1 MARDPTKKN
10 VVLLAFC
17 QALGMS
23 SSALVITVIALVG
36 NTLAPD
42 KSLITLPLALQ
53 FAAMMAS
60 TVPASFLMRRY
71 GRRVGFSLGALLGC
85 AAGLLGMQAILV
97 ESFGLFCLSSILFGT
112 FACNV
117 QYYRFA
123 AADTASEAFKSRAIS
138 LVLAGGLLAAVL
150 GPELAKWSRDLFA
163 PVLFAG
169 AYLCI
174 AGLAFLSLV
183 VLQFIDIPRPS
194 AEERRDNGRPL
205 ALIARQPA
213 FAVAVLCAMV
223 GYGSMNLVMA
233 ATPLAMVASH
243 HSFDAAALVIQ
254 LHIVGMYAPSF
265 FTGHLIHRFGVI
277 PVLGCGAL
285 AIIGCIAVNLSGDEV
300 LQFWSALILLGIG
313 WNFMFVGGSSLLTQC
328 YRPEERAKAQAL
340 NEFMI
345 FATVTCTALLS
356 GALFNA
362 FGWEA
367 VNLVVLAPV
376 AASLVAVLWLS
387 RRRAVVTA

>member
-1 MARDPTKKN
+1 MTRDPTKKN
-10 VVLLAFC
+10 VILLSFC

-23 SSALVITVIALVG
+23 CSALVITVIALVG

-53 FAAMMAS
+53 FVSMMAS
-60 TVPASFLMRRY
+60 AAPASFFMRRF
-71 GRRVGFSLGALLGC
+71 GRRAGFSLGALLGC
-85 AAGLLGMQAILV
+85 VAGLLGMQAILIA
-97 ESFGLFCLSSILFGT
+97 SFGLFCLSSILFGI
-112 FACNV
+112 FACSV

-174 AGLAFLSLV
+174 AGLAVLSLLV
-183 VLQFIDIPRPS
+183 VQFIDIPRPS
-194 AEERRDNGRPL
+194 VAERRSSGRPL
-205 ALIARQPA
+205 AQVARQPA
-213 FAVAVLCAMV
+213 FVVAVLCAVV

-233 ATPLAMVASH
+233 ATPLAMVACE
-243 HSFDAAALVIQ
+243 HSFNAAAFVIQ
-254 LHIVGMYAPSF
+254 WHIVGMYAPSF

-277 PVLGCGAL
+277 PILSLGAL
-285 AIIGCIAVNLSGDEV
+285 AIIGCVAVNLSGDEV
-300 LQFWSALILLGIG
+300 LKFWSALVLLGIG
-313 WNFMFVGGSSLLTQC
+313 WNFMFVGGSTLLTQC

-340 NEFMI
+340 NEFMV
-345 FATVTCTALLS
+345 FATVSCTALLS

-362 FGWEA
+362 FGWEV
-367 VNLVVLAPV
+367 VNLVVLLPV
-376 AASLVAVLWLS
+376 TVALGAVLWLS